1 MTIYC
6 AGTELVDGLMQ
17 VFWGILDLDRPDTQ
31 TINSLVVPCVEF
43 IYSYAECLALHSN
56 ENPRVSVGPA
66 VALLKK
72 LLFAPYEAVQ
82 TSSRWFCLLLCI
94 NQLEYHY

>member
-1 MTIYC
+1 MTAYF
-6 AGTELVDGLMQ
+6 AGIELVNGLMQ
-17 VFWGILDLDRPDTQ
+17 VFWGILDLDKPDTQ

-43 IYSYAECLALHSN
+43 IYSYAECLAPLSN
-56 ENPRVSVGPA
+56 ENSGVSVGPP

-82 TSSRWFCLLLCI
+82 TSSR
-94 NQLEYHY
+94 

>member
-1 MTIYC
+1 LLSILSHFV
-6 AGTELVDGLMQ
+6 GTELVEGLMQ
-17 VFWGILDLDRPDTQ
+17 VFWGILELDRPDTQ

-43 IYSYAECLALHSN
+43 IYSYAECLVLHSK
-56 ENPRVSVGPA
+56 EKSGVSVTPA

-82 TSSRWFCLLLCI
+82 TSSR
-94 NQLEYHY
+94 

>member
-1 MTIYC
+1 MMYDELYF

-17 VFWGILDLDRPDTQ
+17 VFWGILDLDKPDTQ
-31 TINSLVVPCVEF
+31 TINSIVVPCVEF
-43 IYSYAECLALHSN
+43 IYSYAECLGLHSH
-56 ENPRVSVGPA
+56 EKTRVSVGPA

-82 TSSRWFCLLLCI
+82 TSSR
-94 NQLEYHY
+94 